1 MENREM
7 KKNIIAKLLAALG
20 PSRQA
25 SAYYRN
31 GKPVT
36 NAWVTADDGK
46 RYYFDENG
54 VMVTGTFHTGEKIHY
69 FGDDGVYSHSI
80 SLNKMMIALTYP

>member
-1 MENREM
+1 M
-7 KKNIIAKLLAALG
+7 KKNIIAKLLAALC
-20 PSRQA
+20 PSRRA
-25 SAYYRN
+25 SAYYRD

-54 VMVTGTFHTGEKIHY
+54 VMVTGTFHTGEKFI
-69 FGDDGVYSHSI
+69 I
-80 SLNKMMIALTYP
+80 SVTTVCTATVSA